1 MNKVGAVHQA
11 AELRIHLV
19 VLSLPIDVL
28 LCQRHSSSLRQSLL
42 SMAVVADAGE
52 VARTVQDWLEHLIVV
67 LNKEMLHTLKNL
79 LPFNLL

>member
-1 MNKVGAVHQA
+1 MNKVAAVHQA

-52 VARTVQDWLEHLIVV
+52 VVQMVPDWREHLIVV
-67 LNKEMLHTLKNL
+67 SNMGMFHTLSNL
-79 LPFNLL
+79 LMFNLL